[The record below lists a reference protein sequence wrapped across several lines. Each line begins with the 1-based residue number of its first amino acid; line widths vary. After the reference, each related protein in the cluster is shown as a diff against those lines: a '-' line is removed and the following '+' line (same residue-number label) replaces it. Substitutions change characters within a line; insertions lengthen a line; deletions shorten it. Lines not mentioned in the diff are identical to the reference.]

1 MGEHLLS
8 EIFLSGY
15 NLRTDFPWDNNLNIL
30 TVIAAIY
37 LLFTD
42 SLRSSG
48 DLCVSEFKQQWF
60 R

>member
-37 LLFTD
+37 
-42 SLRSSG
+42 
-48 DLCVSEFKQQWF
+48 
-60 R
+60 